1 MSFERQDKDPNTLN
15 DLLDRAAAL
24 YGDRP
29 WMDFQGDSYS
39 FSDIQRRA
47 DAMAGALAAM
57 GVGAGDRVATVLDN
71 NVDCITCMFAIP
83 RLGAIWVPVNTAYRG
98 EFLRHQIADCG
109 AAIVIAEADYA
120 ERIAAVAEG
129 IPALATIVIR
139 RGAVPTITGGL
150 RAVPLDDCLA
160 AGQRFE
166 KAAATLYDLCMFIYT
181 SGTTGPSKGCMINH
195 GYACNMAWQSVT
207 TSGTTGDDLLWTA
220 LPLFHMNAVNH
231 VLMTGL
237 LGARI
242 AIYPHFSLSNFWP
255 EIRRTGAT
263 VVSVLGSMQRLIA
276 EAPDSADSAAC
287 FGQLRVA
294 SGAPFGG
301 ELQQKWR
308 ERFGVLHMGAPGYG
322 LTEAAMVC
330 LAPLAG
336 RTETESSG
344 RVAPDFEVIIV
355 DDDDVPLPPDSPGEI
370 LVRPRRPG
378 VMFDGYWN
386 RPEATLAIMRNM
398 WLHTGDIGR
407 FDADGRF
414 YFMDRKKD
422 YLRRRGE
429 NISSHEMEV
438 TFAAHPAIKD
448 VAVHAVFSPM
458 GEDDV
463 KVTCVLN
470 EGAALNEADL
480 CRWSVDR
487 VPYFAVPRYIEFR
500 ADLPRNPT
508 GKILKYQ
515 LRDEGCTAATWDRET
530 VAFELAKR

>member
-1 MSFERQDKDPNTLN
+1 MSFERQDKEPNTLN
-15 DLLDRAAAL
+15 DLLDRAVAL

-29 WMDFQGDSYS
+29 WMDFRGDIYS
-39 FSDIQRRA
+39 FADIQRRA
-47 DAMAGALAAM
+47 DAMAGALAAL
-57 GVGAGDRVATVLDN
+57 GVEAGDRVATVLDN
-71 NVDCITCMFAIP
+71 NVDCVTCMFAIP

-109 AAIVIAEADYA
+109 ARIVVAEEDYA
-120 ERIAAVAEG
+120 ERIVAVSAG
-129 IPALATIVIR
+129 VPDLRKIVVRSGMLPAVGDGLEAVLLADSI
-139 RGAVPTITGGL
+139 
-150 RAVPLDDCLA
+150 A
-160 AGQRFE
+160 AGQPFE
-166 KAAATLYDLCMFIYT
+166 QAAVTLYDLCMFIYT

-195 GYACNMAWQSVT
+195 GYACNMAWQSVG
-207 TSGTTGDDLLWTA
+207 TSGATGDDLLWTA

-231 VLMTGL
+231 ILMMGL
-237 LGARI
+237 LGGRI
-242 AIYPHFSLSNFWP
+242 AIYPRFSLSNFWP

-263 VVSVLGSMQRLIA
+263 IVSVLGSMQQLIA
-276 EAPDSADSAAC
+276 EAPDNSDSAAC

-301 ELQQKWR
+301 ALQKKWR
-308 ERFGVLHMGAPGYG
+308 ERFGVQHMGAPGYG

-355 DDDDVPLPPDSPGEI
+355 DDDDTPLPPDSAGEI

-386 RPEATLAIMRNM
+386 RPADTLKVMRNM

-407 FDADGRF
+407 FDANGLF

-438 TFAAHPAIKD
+438 TFSTHPAIKD
-448 VAVHAVFSPM
+448 VAVHAVFSPI

-470 EGAALNEADL
+470 EGAVLSEDEL

-500 ADLPRNPT
+500 PDLPRNPT
-508 GKILKYQ
+508 GKVLKYQ
-515 LRDEGCTAATWDRET
+515 LRDEGCTATTWDREKT
-530 VAFELAKR
+530 AFELAKR

>member
-1 MSFERQDKDPNTLN
+1 MSFERQDEVPNTLN
-15 DLLDRAAAL
+15 DLLAGAVAQ

-29 WMDFQGDSYS
+29 WLDFGGDVFS
-39 FSDIQRRA
+39 FRDIDARA
-47 DAMAGALAAM
+47 DALAGALAAL
-57 GVGAGDRVATVLDN
+57 GVRAGDRVSTLLDS
-71 NVDCITCMFAIP
+71 NVDCVTCLFAIP

-109 AAIVIAEADYA
+109 AGVVIAEQDYA
-120 ERIAAVAEG
+120 ERIVGVAEG
-129 IPALATIVIR
+129 LPDLRTLIVRGGTPPPALA
-139 RGAVPTITGGL
+139 AVRTLALDAAIADGQPFE
-150 RAVPLDDCLA
+150 RATVTA
-160 AGQRFE
+160 
-166 KAAATLYDLCMFIYT
+166 YDLCMFIYT

-195 GYACNMAWQSVT
+195 GYAMNMARQSRA
-207 TSGTTGDDLLWTA
+207 TSGATPDDTLWTA

-231 VLMTGL
+231 ILMMGL
-237 LGARI
+237 LGGKV
-242 AIYPHFSLSNFWP
+242 AIYPRFSLSNFWP
-255 EIRRTGAT
+255 EIRRTKAT
-263 VVSVLGSMQRLIA
+263 IVSVLGSMQRLIA
-276 EAPDSADSAAC
+276 EAPDNADSKAC
-287 FGQLRVA
+287 FGQVRVA
-294 SGAPFGG
+294 TGAPFGG
-301 ELQQKWR
+301 ELQAKWR
-308 ERFGVLHMGAPGYG
+308 ERFGVRHMGAPGYG

-330 LAPLAG
+330 MGPLAE

-344 RVAPDFEVIIV
+344 TISPDFDVIIV
-355 DDDDVPLPPDSPGEI
+355 DDDDNPLPPNIAGEI
-370 LVRPRRPG
+370 LCRPRKPA

-386 RPEATLAIMRNM
+386 RPADTLKVMRNM
-398 WLHTGDIGR
+398 WMHTGDIGKL
-407 FDADGRF
+407 DEAGRF

-438 TFAAHPAIKD
+438 TFGQHPAIKD

-470 EGAALNEADL
+470 EGAVVTEEEL

-515 LRDEGCTAATWDRET
+515 LRDEGCTEGTWDREK
-530 VAFELAKR
+530 ADFALQKR